1 MAFNRELSQ
10 LGSFL
15 VVDDNTRKIAITTT
29 TTPFVGIGTTNPEYK
44 LDVDGDVNFTGR
56 LFSGGDLFT
65 AGVGIG
71 STSIHPGS
79 GDILT
84 RIGVGFTDINFVGTG
99 LSITGYG
106 STVVV
111 ELGAAL
117 SISTITTGVAQDLTF
132 VSSAS
137 TSILGI
143 ATPTDPVVYEPSTGR
158 VGIGTSTPSY
168 KLDVMGDINSSTT
181 VKVAGVDLLDEQ
193 VRLAFALG

>member
-15 VVDDNTRKIAITTT
+15 VVDDTTRKIAITTT
-29 TTPFVGIGTTNPEYK
+29 TTPNVGIGTTNPQYK
-44 LDVDGDVNFTGR
+44 LDIAGDVNFEGK
-56 LFSGGDLFT
+56 LYSGGDLFT

-158 VGIGTSTPSY
+158 VGIGTSTPQY